1 MEESKEFELCGVT
14 LISTTLGS
22 DKFRDKAMVK
32 LLFYVNRFVFLC
44 SWLLSHQRAFLS
56 WPPYRLYH
64 LFMLLIFCDME
75 RIV

>member
-44 SWLLSHQRAFLS
+44 SWFMVVEPSESFSLLVTISL
-56 WPPYRLYH
+56 
-64 LFMLLIFCDME
+64 
-75 RIV
+75 V